1 MAMRYLVPVPKQYV
15 DESGVPCDAGSVSV
29 YRNGTHELAN
39 LYEASDSDELV
50 ENPSKLDS
58 SGRWN
63 AFVDPDIPLDYIVAD
78 KKGNVI
84 ASYINVIID
93 AASGES
99 WVTKE
104 YVDARDDEIR
114 ESVAEL
120 SESLEDER
128 ERAIRAESEES
139 EARQAGDNA
148 NAEAISE
155 ETASRED
162 ADAEIIAK
170 VNKGDAD
177 ERAALEAHKADHD
190 NPHHVTAHQVGAYT
204 QQETDDRIS
213 DALSG
218 EVGGWLGNLTV
229 AQVNAMTE
237 HKKGDSATM
246 IDSGTVMPG
255 NVSVSEGDDIMW
267 VDSLGVWQAKISD
280 HLHHDETLVG
290 TGSTNDPL
298 GVNMEV
304 VEANGLKIAPPE
316 HEGVGTMLFYTG
328 TLI

>member
-1 MAMRYLVPVPKQYV
+1 MRYLVPVPKQYV
-15 DESGVPCDAGSVSV
+15 DESGVPCDAGFVSV
-29 YRNGTHELAN
+29 YRNGTNEYAN
-39 LYEASDSDELV
+39 LYNSSDSDNLV

-63 AFVDPDIPLDYIVAD
+63 AFVDPDIPLDYIVTD

-84 ASYINVIID
+84 ATYINVIID

-104 YVDARDDEIR
+104 YVDARDNEIR
-114 ESVAEL
+114 ESVSEL
-120 SESLEDER
+120 SEALEDER
-128 ERAIRAESEES
+128 ERAIEAETEES
-139 EARQAGDNA
+139 EARQAGDSA
-148 NAEAISE
+148 NAEAIAE
-155 ETASRED
+155 EASARENAD
-162 ADAEIIAK
+162 GQIIAMVERGDAE
-170 VNKGDAD
+170 
-177 ERAALEAHKADHD
+177 ERAALEEHVADYD

-204 QQETDDRIS
+204 KQETEDRIS

-229 AQVNAMTE
+229 AEVNALAE

-246 IDSGTVMPG
+246 LDSGTVMPG
-255 NVSVSEGDDIMW
+255 NVTVDVGDDIMW
-267 VDSLGVWQAKISD
+267 VDSLGEWQSKIAD

-290 TGSTNDPL
+290 TGNANDPL

-304 VEANGLKIAPPE
+304 VEYNGLKIAPPE

>member
-1 MAMRYLVPVPKQYV
+1 MAMRYLVPIPKQYV

-139 EARQAGDNA
+139 ESRQAGDNA
-148 NAEAISE
+148 NAEAM
-155 ETASRED
+155 RVL
-162 ADAEIIAK
+162 IAK
-170 VNKGDAD
+170 V
-177 ERAALEAHKADHD
+177 
-190 NPHHVTAHQVGAYT
+190 
-204 QQETDDRIS
+204 
-213 DALSG
+213 
-218 EVGGWLGNLTV
+218 
-229 AQVNAMTE
+229 
-237 HKKGDSATM
+237 KKGF
-246 IDSGTVMPG
+246 
-255 NVSVSEGDDIMW
+255 SELED
-267 VDSLGVWQAKISD
+267 KISERSVFD
-280 HLHHDETLVG
+280 ANFDNDELVI
-290 TGSTNDPL
+290 TKR
-298 GVNMEV
+298 
-304 VEANGLKIAPPE
+304 A
-316 HEGVGTMLFYTG
+316 
-328 TLI
+328 